1 MILRGERICRP
12 LNLQDRLMLLW
23 ATCAVGSSFFHN
35 DISAA
40 LVSRLGLTFD
50 CLGAYWL
57 MRTFIQNLDDFLLV
71 AKTLLLLLI
80 PLAVAMVVE
89 KATDAIF
96 LCCWAAST
104 SQRFVADGFEPRVR
118 SLIRF
123 SLARRVQ
130 LVCRLRFCIGSAI
143 ASLRFMA

>member
-1 MILRGERICRP
+1 
-12 LNLQDRLMLLW
+12 MLLW

-89 KATDAIF
+89 KATGRN
-96 LCCWAAST
+96 L
-104 SQRFVADGFEPRVR
+104 FVLLGGICGSEIRGGRVR
-118 SLIRF
+118 AQVAVRFIRF

-143 ASLRFMA
+143 ASLRLIA